1 MKQDVIQVPFGGV
14 AASKLHGLFERG
26 YTVCG
31 VAIQR
36 TTQNSNFDR
45 GAITTGG
52 MVMWWRPE
60 QHKSELHRL
69 HEENQT
75 LHEKN
80 GLLKYA
86 LTAYEKPK
94 EQGHGAAPA
103 PQNLYQ
109 ITGNVADV
117 NTVLIERAELHR
129 LQAEND
135 GLRALASGGIDL
147 FERYSTFKAKCEE
160 LEAMLDAV
168 GAGGVGQ
175 SIKPKV
181 QADTSQEPGTGI
193 PASVPTGWKLVP
205 VEPTDD
211 MFIEGMEA
219 DCRGR
224 PSIDDDNHV
233 RSILRAMLSSAPD
246 APPPPAAQQSPAA
259 WAIYSDDGTA
269 IRLWSRDKAT
279 AQDAANKFGL
289 PLVPLYTAPQPT
301 RQPLTDE
308 KLYAL
313 YCEAMKG
320 YYVSALHYWRETE
333 AHKFARAI
341 EAAVAN
347 QPPPRQPLTVE
358 TFTKLAHR
366 MATKYTHR
374 SDPSFAGYAFLPHT
388 LEQFVRAIEAAHGIT
403 ESQP

>member
-1 MKQDVIQVPFGGV
+1 MEMTKEVIEVPFEGV
-14 AASKLHGLFERG
+14 AARKLHDLFERG

-36 TTQNSNFDR
+36 PSLVTDADR
-45 GAITTGG
+45 GAITTHG
-52 MVMWWRPE
+52 MVMWWPPE
-60 QHKSELHRL
+60 QHKID
-69 HEENQT
+69 
-75 LHEKN
+75 
-80 GLLKYA
+80 
-86 LTAYEKPK
+86 PV
-94 EQGHGAAPA
+94 PA
-103 PQNLYQ
+103 PKNLYQ

-117 NTVLIERAELHR
+117 NTVLIERSELRRLHEENQTLR
-129 LQAEND
+129 EKNGLLKYALTEHETLQAEN
-135 GLRALASGGIDL
+135 A
-147 FERYSTFKAKCEE
+147 E

-175 SIKPKV
+175 SIKPQI
-181 QADTSQEPGTGI
+181 QADT
-193 PASVPTGWKLVP
+193 
-205 VEPTDD
+205 
-211 MFIEGMEA
+211 
-219 DCRGR
+219 
-224 PSIDDDNHV
+224 
-233 RSILRAMLSSAPD
+233 
-246 APPPPAAQQSPAA
+246 SPAA

-269 IRLWSRDKAT
+269 IRLWSKDKAT
-279 AQDAANKFGL
+279 AQDAADKFGL

-320 YYVSALHYWRETE
+320 YYVSSLHHWRNAE

-374 SDPSFAGYAFLPHT
+374 SDPSFAWYAFLPHT

-403 ESQP
+403 GGQ

>member
-1 MKQDVIQVPFGGV
+1 MNDKIQ
-14 AASKLHGLFERG
+14 
-26 YTVCG
+26 
-31 VAIQR
+31 Q
-36 TTQNSNFDR
+36 
-45 GAITTGG
+45 
-52 MVMWWRPE
+52 
-60 QHKSELHRL
+60 
-69 HEENQT
+69 
-75 LHEKN
+75 
-80 GLLKYA
+80 
-86 LTAYEKPK
+86 
-94 EQGHGAAPA
+94 
-103 PQNLYQ
+103 
-109 ITGNVADV
+109 
-117 NTVLIERAELHR
+117 
-129 LQAEND
+129 LQA
-135 GLRALASGGIDL
+135 RIADL
-147 FERYSTFKAKCEE
+147 ESQLY
-160 LEAMLDAV
+160 AV

-175 SIKPKV
+175 SIRTAV

-233 RSILRAMLSSAPD
+233 RSIWRAMLSSAPD
-246 APPPPAAQQSPAA
+246 APPPPAAQQRPVAWIDVKPNPFDPSCRGSASVQDHALPPGEHKLYAAPNPA
-259 WAIYSDDGTA
+259 
-269 IRLWSRDKAT
+269 
-279 AQDAANKFGL
+279 
-289 PLVPLYTAPQPT
+289 

-308 KLYAL
+308 KMHSL

-320 YYVSALHYWRETE
+320 YYVSSLHHWRNAE

-347 QPPPRQPLTVE
+347 QPPPSQPLTVE

-388 LEQFVRAIEAAHGIT
+388 LEQFVRAIEAARGIT
-403 ESQP
+403 GGQP